1 MPTNNKEIYK
11 ETINRLEKHGIK
23 YLRVAAVD
31 LAGQLR
37 VVTIHKSSLNEVIY
51 EGAGIDGSS
60 VPGFTEIEESDLV
73 IKPDLN
79 TLVIAP
85 WDSPNVA
92 WVIGDLYKYNG
103 EPFEKNPRFVL
114 KNVLNNVKKLGLKI
128 LMGVELEFF
137 LIAGPQPKP
146 LDDGYY
152 YSAEPTR
159 IGDELCRKMGEL
171 FDTYNV
177 VKHHHEVA
185 PGQYEFTLEA
195 SDPLTIADRLFL
207 VKTAFKFMAKERGI
221 TATFMPKPFWGINGS
236 GAHIHMSLWR
246 GNKNLFYEGAE
257 KVSKAAINFASGVL
271 DHARALSAIVAPIV
285 NSYKRLVPGY
295 EAPVYIAWAYG
306 NRSAIIRVPAHLVK
320 SKTEAHIEYRHPDPS
335 INPYLALSSIITAGI
350 DGINRK
356 LESQPINVN
365 LYHLSNTERE
375 KLGVKALPTNL
386 AEAIEDLTRDPLIK
400 STLGEPLYESIVNLK
415 KREYDDYISSVGS
428 WDSTKYTITEWEY
441 KHYLNI

>member
-1 MPTNNKEIYK
+1 MPTNNEEINKEK
-11 ETINRLEKHGIK
+11 LDFLEKQGIR

-31 LAGQLR
+31 LAGQPR
-37 VVTIHKSSLNEVIY
+37 VVTIHKNSLNEVIY

-79 TLVIAP
+79 TLIVAP

-92 WVIGDLYKYNG
+92 WVIGDLYKHNG
-103 EPFEKNPRFVL
+103 EPFEKNPRYVL
-114 KNVLNNVKKLGLKI
+114 KNTLQKIKRSGLKV
-128 LMGVELEFF
+128 LMGIELEFF
-137 LIAGPQPKP
+137 LITGPEPKP

-171 FDTYNV
+171 FDSYSV

-207 VKTAFKFMAKERGI
+207 VKIAFKFMAKERGI
-221 TATFMPKPFWGINGS
+221 TVTFMPKPFWGINGS
-236 GAHIHMSLWR
+236 GAHIHMSLWK
-246 GNKNLFYEGAE
+246 GNKNLFYESTE
-257 KVSKAAINFASGVL
+257 KISRTAINFASGIL
-271 DHARALSAIVAPIV
+271 EHARALSAVVAPIV

-320 SKTEAHIEYRHPDPS
+320 NKSEAHIEYRHPDPS
-335 INPYLALSSIITAGI
+335 LNPYLALSSIIAAGME
-350 DGINRK
+350 GIEKK
-356 LESQPINVN
+356 LESAPVNVN

-375 KLGVKALPTNL
+375 KLGVKALPINL
-386 AEAIEDLTRDPLIK
+386 GEATEDLARDPLIK
-400 STLGEPLYESIVNLK
+400 STLGEPLYEAFINLK
-415 KREYDDYISSVGS
+415 KREYNDYISSVGS

-441 KHYLNI
+441 KRYLNI

>member
-1 MPTNNKEIYK
+1 MPETYK
-11 ETINRLEKHGIK
+11 TVKDMLEKQGIK
-23 YLRVAAVD
+23 YLRIAAID
-31 LAGQLR
+31 LTGQPR
-37 VVTIHKSSLNEVIY
+37 VVTIHKNSLEEAIE

-92 WVIGDLYKYNG
+92 WVIGDLYKHNG
-103 EPFEKNPRFVL
+103 EPFEKDPRFVL
-114 KNVLNNVKKLGLKI
+114 KNTLKKINRMGLKV
-128 LMGVELEFF
+128 LMGIELEFF
-137 LIAGPQPKP
+137 LVNGEPPRP
-146 LDDGYY
+146 LDSGFY

-159 IGDELCRKMGEL
+159 VGDELCRKMGEL
-171 FDTYNV
+171 FDSYSV

-195 SDPLTIADRLFL
+195 TDPLTMADRLFL
-207 VKTAFKFMAKERGI
+207 VKIAFKFMAKERGI
-221 TATFMPKPFWGINGS
+221 TATFMAKPFWGINGS
-236 GAHIHMSLWR
+236 GAHVHLSLWKK
-246 GNKNLFYEGAE
+246 NKNLFYENKE
-257 KVSKAAINFASGVL
+257 QISNIAINFASGIL
-271 DHARALSAIVAPIV
+271 EHAKALSAIVAPTV

-320 SKTEAHIEYRHPDPS
+320 NKVEAHIEYRHPDPS
-335 INPYLALSSIITAGI
+335 LNPYLALSGIIVAGI
-350 DGINRK
+350 DGIEKK
-356 LESQPINVN
+356 LETKPVNVN
-365 LYHLSNTERE
+365 LYHLSSTERE
-375 KLGVKALPTNL
+375 KLGVKALPINL
-386 AEAIEDLTRDPLIK
+386 EEAIKDLSQDTLLK
-400 STLGEPLYESIVNLK
+400 STLGESLYKSFIDLK

-428 WDSTKYTITEWEY
+428 WDSTKYTITDWEY